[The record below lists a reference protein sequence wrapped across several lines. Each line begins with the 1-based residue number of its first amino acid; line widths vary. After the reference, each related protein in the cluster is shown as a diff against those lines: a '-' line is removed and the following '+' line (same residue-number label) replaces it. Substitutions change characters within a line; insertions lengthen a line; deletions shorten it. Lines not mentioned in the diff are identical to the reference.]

1 LVEFAVVFPL
11 LVAVVFGVI
20 DGGRLIA
27 SRVMLTYAVS
37 HGARV
42 AALGSTTSQTP
53 VDAAIRGAAPLIG
66 GAITINP
73 VACTTGPPLHTPC
86 ANLGAKVAGNRVS
99 VTATYT
105 FAPAF
110 FTSFARTLTQT
121 SWVVVE

>member
-1 LVEFAVVFPL
+1 MFPL

-42 AALGSTTSQTP
+42 AALGSTTTQTAGRRRHP
-53 VDAAIRGAAPLIG
+53 GRGAADRRRDHDHPG
-66 GAITINP
+66 G
-73 VACTTGPPLHTPC
+73 VHH
-86 ANLGAKVAGNRVS
+86 GAAAATARAPAWRSKVAGNRVS

-105 FAPAF
+105 YAPAF

>member
-1 LVEFAVVFPL
+1 MVEFAVVFPL
-11 LVAVVFGVI
+11 LVAIVFGVI

-42 AALGSTTSQTP
+42 AALGSTTTQTT
-53 VDAAIRGAAPLIG
+53 VDAAIRGAAPLIS
-66 GAITINP
+66 GAITIAP
-73 VACTTGPPLHTPC
+73 VSCTTGPPLHSPC
-86 ANLGAKVAGNRVS
+86 ASLASKVAGNRVS

-105 FAPAF
+105 YSPTF